1 MNILLI
7 NHYAGSTEMGMEFRP
22 YYFSREWVKAGH
34 HVDIIAGD
42 YSHLRR
48 QNPHVEQDFQKEEID
63 GISYH
68 WIRTG
73 EYEGNGV
80 KRAFTMFR
88 FVGKLWFHAGKIVK
102 EMRPDVVIASSTY
115 PLDTY
120 AAQRIAKKAG
130 AQLIHEVHDMWPA
143 TLIELGGMSKGN
155 PFVVLMQI
163 AENSAYKHSDKVV
176 SLPPCAKEYMVQ
188 HGLQPEKF
196 VHISNGIIK
205 EEWEHPAPLPEEH
218 QQLLTQL
225 KKQGK
230 FIVGYFG
237 GHALSNALQ
246 NLIQAAQMVQNDKI
260 VFVLVGNG
268 VEKPGLQEYV
278 RKNGM
283 SNVYFLPPIVK
294 EGIPTLIQQFDCIYM
309 GLHKSSLYR
318 FGICMNK
325 LFDSMMAGKP
335 ILYAVDSPDNCIER
349 YQCGYTVDPEQPQ
362 QYVDALEQ
370 IITLDKEKRQHMG
383 QNGRQAVLEHFE
395 YSMLA
400 NDFLNIMKKRG
411 Q

>member
-22 YYFSREWVKAGH
+22 YYFAREWVKAGH

-73 EYEGNGV
+73 EYDGNGI
-80 KRAFTMFR
+80 KRALTMFR
-88 FVGKLWFHAGKIVK
+88 FVGKLWLHAGKIVK

-143 TLIELGGMSKGN
+143 TLIELGGMSKWN

-225 KKQGK
+225 KEQGK
-230 FIVGYFG
+230 FIIGYVG
-237 GHALSNALQ
+237 GHALSNALGKLL
-246 NLIQAAQMVQNDKI
+246 LIAQKTTNDKI
-260 VFVLVGNG
+260 AFVLVGDG
-268 VEKPGLQEYV
+268 VEKESLQEYAK
-278 RKNGM
+278 KNKLN
-283 SNVYFLPPIVK
+283 NVVFLAPVIK
-294 EGIPTLIQQFDCIYM
+294 EAVPALIEKFDCGYI
-309 GLHKSSLYR
+309 GASNSSLYR
-318 FGICMNK
+318 FGICPNK
-325 LFDSMMAGKP
+325 VFDYMMGGKP
-335 ILYAVDSPDNCIER
+335 ILYAIKAANNFVEDYHCGFDITFDDLDMCVAQIEKIAELN
-349 YQCGYTVDPEQPQ
+349 Q
-362 QYVDALEQ
+362 
-370 IITLDKEKRQHMG
+370 KEISAFG
-383 QNGRQAVLEHFE
+383 ENGKKQVLTNFE
-395 YSMLA
+395 YNVLS
-400 NDFLNIMKKRG
+400 NKFLKIMRKRG
-411 Q
+411 